1 MSKDVFCYSLPVT
14 SPQGRLMEAFWHQ
27 CIKADRAAED
37 YAVRYGATQYEQPV
51 QYFAGGVDYLI
62 FDPERK
68 PNPNIFRLRH
78 ITPDGD
84 ELYEPNCMYSNELIL
99 LPDADFR
106 PSDTWDRLY
115 GQKPVAWAD
124 ASHTKPLTYF
134 AAMANYVLSGKKD
147 IDRAYLDSK
156 FKDSYFLP
164 YILYYS
170 PDSSTPAPSSTAK
183 KSAASRA
190 LRQAIRAEKERV
202 RLPVIRTEALFS
214 ILGIKEPETR
224 RQIRKFTRTEP
235 SINFFFVQDRVYIRS
250 SHECTGADLT
260 RVQPSTYANWQA
272 EAERLAE
279 QKNQ

>member
-1 MSKDVFCYSLPVT
+1 
-14 SPQGRLMEAFWHQ
+14 MEAFWHQ
-27 CIKADRAAED
+27 CLKADRAAED
-37 YAVRYGATQYEQPV
+37 YAVHYGATQYEQPV
-51 QYFAGGVDYLI
+51 QYFAGGVDYLL
-62 FDPERK
+62 FDPENE

-78 ITPDGD
+78 ITPDG
-84 ELYEPNCMYSNELIL
+84 EKLYEPNCMYSNELIL
-99 LPDADFR
+99 LPNADFR

-115 GQKPVAWAD
+115 GKKPVTWAD
-124 ASHTKPLTYF
+124 VSHTKPLTYF

-170 PDSSTPAPSSTAK
+170 PDSTTPEPSGTEK

-250 SHECTGADLT
+250 SHECSGADLT
-260 RVQPSTYANWQA
+260 RVQLSTYTNWQA
-272 EAERLAE
+272 EAERLAA
-279 QKNQ
+279 QAQQ